1 MKKVLVVSTVN
12 GIAGRNELT
21 GIFNYVNDGH
31 DWSIRFVQDPGDIN
45 GAALDEI
52 GRASCRERV

>member
-1 MKKVLVVSTVN
+1 MFYNAPMRKVLVISTVN

-31 DWSIRFVQDPGDIN
+31 DWSIRFVQDPAI
-45 GAALDEI
+45 
-52 GRASCRERV
+52 